1 MPIDFTPL
9 EEGGDGIQF
18 MAFEEEPKPTVKPG
32 DVEGRKRQVAAQIQ
46 AEEPRQVRE
55 RLGGQDTSSITG
67 FLGDMFPT
75 QAKEVFGGVVDTARA
90 GADLVKGGLF
100 QGPPT
105 SIPAL
110 LEDPRTRAA
119 LGVARTIG
127 APFAPVANAITV
139 GAEKAN
145 EALSALGLNKT
156 ADVVAGVGEAV
167 ANVYG
172 VSKLGQKMNAAKAK
186 AAARFPSIR
195 SQAEARKVAG
205 EAEIATATQEGEK
218 QVAQA
223 KQLLKAQREEAQQQ
237 AVKAGQ
243 EKITLESARQAEE
256 ESILSFAE
264 AQKKT
269 IPSGVQVREKL
280 SKNAPFTKDVGKS
293 FKATYE
299 TKQTAVKDIADE
311 KYNTLRQRG
320 AATPGIRQ
328 GYDEAIDEVLG
339 EKGISRPFPT
349 SAERA
354 ASGAKKGVAELDD
367 DAVAEQ
373 IDSLQKAVSDAP
385 SREAKAM
392 AEDALTEAIGANRLP
407 PNPTVADLVSEHKR
421 LNAALGA
428 SRNDNLSRQLNILKK
443 GVEVDIKNSSEDLFT
458 KLKDADSFYATE
470 YAPYFSRNSGVRAIA
485 EGDANTI
492 VDKLIKPTISSSGRA
507 LDNKAEEIALKAKSL
522 MSDNPRLQE
531 DVAKTFMAKG
541 IDKAFE
547 SGVFNPKALVKYWDT
562 YAAPRVNDNMVLK
575 TFLRG
580 RYKDTEDIITTLRN
594 VKASSID
601 EVAENMVKTLN
612 VSTATKAKKL
622 DDIIQGAVKGETGVK
637 ATGQD
642 IAATRRA
649 TKVKVTE
656 IKKQMEADIEKLL
669 GKAPGESGA
678 GQFIGQL
685 YLAEAGAHLA
695 TGNLPAAGAKAIR
708 GTLLVMARA
717 GFTKMMAFKRGRSLL
732 RAAMR
737 TTPGTVKAAAQARLI
752 QDFAN
757 RVKNEPD

>member
-18 MAFEEEPKPTVKPG
+18 TAFEEEPKPTVKPG
-32 DVEGRKRQVAAQIQ
+32 DVEGRKRQVAAQVQ
-46 AEEPRQVRE
+46 AEGPNQVRE
-55 RLGGQDTSSITG
+55 RIGGQDTSSITG

-90 GADLVKGGLF
+90 GVDLAKGGLF

-145 EALSALGLNKT
+145 EALSALGLKKT
-156 ADVVAGVGEAV
+156 ADVVAGAGEAV

-186 AAARFPSIR
+186 AAVKYPSPR
-195 SQAEARKVAG
+195 SQADVRRVAG

-218 QVAQA
+218 QVAQSR
-223 KQLLKAQREEAQQQ
+223 QLLKAQREEALQE
-237 AVKAGQ
+237 AKRAGLGKAD
-243 EKITLESARQAEE
+243 LEAYQKNADEA
-256 ESILSFAE
+256 ILAFKE
-264 AQKKT
+264 IKKSE
-269 IPSGVQVREKL
+269 IPTGLQVREKL
-280 SKNAPFTKDVGKS
+280 AKNAPLGEDVGAGFHKTYDKRLAETKAS
-293 FKATYE
+293 FKSRYE
-299 TKQTAVKDIADE
+299 AIEEGADE
-311 KYNTLRQRG
+311 VE
-320 AATPGIRQ
+320 AAADNYKSAVEKT
-328 GYDEAIDEVLG
+328 LG
-339 EKGISRPFPT
+339 EKGISRPLPT
-349 SAERA
+349 RAEKTAQGAKGALEVDEEASEQLADNLKRVQNAERQGLPEASILRENLLTQGSEIGENPTLGQLIRERQRLKAGERIAYQAKDDNLVRQFKQLSSGVDDDIRA
-354 ASGAKKGVAELDD
+354 ASPETLIDLEQVGRDYVEQYVPYFGKRAAPRAIREGEASTVVDQIIRPARDKRAVEKVSRAMEMIGNNPEQKADLAKSFINRGID
-367 DAVAEQ
+367 DAFRSGTFE
-373 IDSLQKAVSDAP
+373 P
-385 SREAKAM
+385 AK
-392 AEDALTEAIGANRLP
+392 
-407 PNPTVADLVSEHKR
+407 
-421 LNAALGA
+421 
-428 SRNDNLSRQLNILKK
+428 
-443 GVEVDIKNSSEDLFT
+443 
-458 KLKDADSFYATE
+458 
-470 YAPYFSRNSGVRAIA
+470 
-485 EGDANTI
+485 
-492 VDKLIKPTISSSGRA
+492 
-507 LDNKAEEIALKAKSL
+507 
-522 MSDNPRLQE
+522 
-531 DVAKTFMAKG
+531 
-541 IDKAFE
+541 
-547 SGVFNPKALVKYWDT
+547 LVKYWDT
-562 YAAPRVNDNMVLK
+562 YANPTGNNNKVLRIA
-575 TFLRG
+575 LGG
-580 RYKDTEDIITTLRN
+580 RYEDTEKIVTTLRN
-594 VKASSID
+594 VKASSLD

-717 GFTKMMAFKRGRSLL
+717 GFTKMMGFKRGRDFL

-752 QDFAN
+752 EDFMRRIQD
-757 RVKNEPD
+757 RD